1 MTWERKNENYNV
13 KTIWINDQRSDWYLE
28 HKQFCFI
35 LFWKPSMI
43 RSYFFSDFDLYFK
56 QWQTFC
62 ILLKVLKIRYFIE
75 SILLKSIHP
84 NRKCEPTPCWWPLD
98 YLIHQMVASMRS
110 TIKAIL
116 LRMINTKCLLSIRS
130 PVSHCIHNYYW
141 QISQSGIFNTL
152 DVFVGCV
159 RGMRHLSSYHTINSM
174 KRERMQ
180 LKSYIRITMQL

>member
-1 MTWERKNENYNV
+1 MREEKRELQCK
-13 KTIWINDQRSDWYLE
+13 DYLN
-28 HKQFCFI
+28 KWPTKWLISWAQTV
-35 LFWKPSMI
+35 LFYSFLKAIHDSI
-43 RSYFFSDFDLYFK
+43 IFFSDFDLYFK